1 MKVALPA
8 FQGCAAPDSVRR
20 SLKRFQELQIPNVG
34 MLTFFYHQQKEN
46 VLNADHVHSAS
57 CGHRAVTTAEY
68 CWSSPGGV
76 MSTAHMPKQLIQ
88 ERKVVVSWQQPR
100 AGQSPVPPQGGV
112 VSEVQ
117 LQPSTQNST
126 ARVKVRAHL
135 AFQPQNLGPVPAH
148 RSPRRSAGDL
158 FTPRTFPG
166 FWHVPVD
173 GY

>member
-46 VLNADHVHSAS
+46 VLNADRVHSAS

-68 CWSSPGGV
+68 CWSRPGGV

-88 ERKVVVSWQQPR
+88 ERKVVVS
-100 AGQSPVPPQGGV
+100 
-112 VSEVQ
+112 
-117 LQPSTQNST
+117 
-126 ARVKVRAHL
+126 
-135 AFQPQNLGPVPAH
+135 
-148 RSPRRSAGDL
+148 
-158 FTPRTFPG
+158 
-166 FWHVPVD
+166 
-173 GY
+173 